1 VEYRNLGGSGLKIS
15 LAGLG
20 CNNFGMRCDGEQTR
34 AVVHRA
40 LDEGITFF
48 DTADIYGNRGG
59 SEELLGKAL
68 GKRRREVI
76 VATKFGMPMGGGPY
90 ERGASRRYVVAAA
103 EASLRRLDT
112 DYLDVYQLHQPDPD
126 TPQEETLAALDDLVR
141 AGKVRYLGNSNFS
154 GWQVADADWISRTRG
169 LARYVSAQNQYN
181 LLDRRIEREVLPAC
195 HKFGLGML
203 PYFPL
208 ASGFLTGK
216 YRRGAEAPKG
226 TRLALMQ
233 PMAKQVMTEQN
244 FATLERLEEC
254 ARGRGHTLVELAMSW
269 LACQPVVSSVIS
281 GATRPEQVTENVKA
295 CGWKLTHEEMKEVD
309 AITRH

>member
-1 VEYRNLGGSGLKIS
+1 MEYRNLGDSGLKIS

-20 CNNFGMRCDGEQTR
+20 CNNFGMRCDTEQTR

-40 LDEGITFF
+40 LDEGVTFF

-68 GKRRREVI
+68 AKRRREVV
-76 VATKFGMPMGGGPY
+76 VASKFGMPMGGGPY
-90 ERGASRRYVVAAA
+90 DRGASRRYVMAAA

-112 DYLDVYQLHQPDPD
+112 DYLDLYQLHQPDPD

-154 GWQVADADWISRTRG
+154 GWQVADADWISRSRS

-181 LLDRRIEREVLPAC
+181 LLDRRIERDLLPAC
-195 HKFGLGML
+195 QKFGLGML

-216 YRRGAEAPKG
+216 YRRGAEPPKG
-226 TRLALMQ
+226 TRLAVMQ

-244 FATLERLEEC
+244 FATLERLEEF
-254 ARGRGHTLVELAMSW
+254 ARGRGHTLVELATSW

-295 CGWKLTHEEMKEVD
+295 CGWKLTDEEMKQVD
-309 AITRH
+309 TITRH

>member
-1 VEYRNLGGSGLKIS
+1 MEYRNLGDSGLKIS

-20 CNNFGMRCDGEQTR
+20 CNNFGMRCDTEQTR

-40 LDEGITFF
+40 LDEGVTFF

-68 GKRRREVI
+68 GKRRREVV
-76 VATKFGMPMGGGPY
+76 VATKFGMPMGAGPY
-90 ERGASRRYVVAAA
+90 ERGASRRYIMAAA

-112 DYLDVYQLHQPDPD
+112 DYLDVYQLHQPDSD

-154 GWQVADADWISRTRG
+154 GWQVADADWISRTRS

-181 LLDRRIEREVLPAC
+181 LLDRRIERDLLPAC
-195 HKFGLGML
+195 QKFGLGML

-216 YRRGAEAPKG
+216 YHRGAEAPKG

-244 FATLERLEEC
+244 FTTLERLEEF

-309 AITRH
+309 PITRH

>member
-1 VEYRNLGGSGLKIS
+1 MEYRNLGDSGLKIS

-20 CNNFGMRCDGEQTR
+20 CNNFGMRCDPEQSR

-40 LDEGITFF
+40 LDEGVTFF

-68 GKRRREVI
+68 GKRRREVV
-76 VATKFGMPMGGGPY
+76 VATKFGMPMGAGPY
-90 ERGASRRYVVAAA
+90 DRGASRRYLMAAA

-112 DYLDVYQLHQPDPD
+112 DYLDLYQLHQPDPD

-154 GWQVADADWISRTRG
+154 GWQVADADWISRTRSF
-169 LARYVSAQNQYN
+169 ARYVSAQNQYN
-181 LLDRRIEREVLPAC
+181 LLDRRIERDLLPAC
-195 HKFGLGML
+195 QKFGLGML

-216 YRRGAEAPKG
+216 YRRGAEPPEG
-226 TRLALMQ
+226 TRLAVMQ

-244 FATLERLEEC
+244 FATLERLEEF
-254 ARGRGHTLVELAMSW
+254 ARGRGHTLVELATSW

-295 CGWKLTHEEMKEVD
+295 CGWKLTDEERKQVD

>member
-1 VEYRNLGGSGLKIS
+1 MEYRNLGDSGLKIS

-40 LDEGITFF
+40 LDEGVTFF

-59 SEELLGKAL
+59 SEESLGKAL
-68 GKRRREVI
+68 GKRRREVV
-76 VATKFGMPMGGGPY
+76 VATKFGMPMGAGPY
-90 ERGASRRYVVAAA
+90 DRGASRRYLMAAA

-112 DYLDVYQLHQPDPD
+112 DYLDLYQLHQPDPD

-154 GWQVADADWISRTRG
+154 GWQVADADWISRTRSF
-169 LARYVSAQNQYN
+169 ARYVSAQNQYN
-181 LLDRRIEREVLPAC
+181 LLDRRIERDLLPAC
-195 HKFGLGML
+195 QKFGLGML

-216 YRRGAEAPKG
+216 YRRGAEPPKG
-226 TRLALMQ
+226 TRLAVMQ

-244 FATLERLEEC
+244 FATLERLEEF
-254 ARGRGHTLVELAMSW
+254 ARGRGHTLVELATSW

-295 CGWKLTHEEMKEVD
+295 CGWKLTDEEMKQVD

>member
-1 VEYRNLGGSGLKIS
+1 MEYRNLGDSGLKIS

-20 CNNFGMRCDGEQTR
+20 CNNFGMKIDVEQTR

-40 LDEGITFF
+40 LDEGVTFF
-48 DTADIYGNRGG
+48 DTADIYGRRGG
-59 SEELLGKAL
+59 SEEMLGKAL
-68 GKRRREVI
+68 GPRRREVI
-76 VATKFGMPMGGGPY
+76 VASKFGMPMGDGPY
-90 ERGASRRYVVAAA
+90 LRGGSRRYVTAAA
-103 EASLRRLDT
+103 EASLKRLGT
-112 DYLDVYQLHQPDPD
+112 DYIDVYQIHQPDPE

-154 GWQVADADWISRTRG
+154 GWEVADAAWISRTRG
-169 LARYVSAQNQYN
+169 IAPYVSAQNQYN
-181 LLDRRIEREVLPAC
+181 LLDRRIERDLLPAC
-195 HKFGLGML
+195 RKFGLGML

-216 YRRGAEAPKG
+216 YRRGAEAPAG

-244 FATLERLEEC
+244 FATLEKLEEFS
-254 ARGRGHTLVELAMSW
+254 RQRGHTIVELAMSW

-281 GATRPEQVTENVKA
+281 GATQSEQVTENVKA
-295 CGWKLTHEEMKEVD
+295 CQWKLNAEELKEVD
-309 AITRH
+309 TITQR